1 MLHWSERIKE
11 YLDSNWSGKCQ
22 LLIAGVA
29 MSQVMGFL
37 AECGSPQ
44 GWWPNSCSA
53 RGVSK
58 HDLLSYWRFY
68 PQRSPLKF
76 SIIPLYNCP
85 FTVFTSS
92 AWQNGVLLACLLG
105 AQFCAPVRAW
115 RPELSQVLLFHLHKS
130 LTVHSLV
137 ADSDKPTI
145 GIALWKI
152 SRNCRGSHFL
162 LVSLSVAERARAQGH
177 WSWRMRIS
185 LLYTRCAAGAS
196 NAGPCGGC
204 SIHFCGSSKENSLL
218 YNRVTKSPK
227 NPA

>member
-1 MLHWSERIKE
+1 MLHWSERIKSIWIHG
-11 YLDSNWSGKCQ
+11 LNWSGKCQ

-162 LVSLSVAERARAQGH
+162 LVSLSVAERARAGPLKDEDF
-177 WSWRMRIS
+177 STVYEMRCRG
-185 LLYTRCAAGAS
+185 L
-196 NAGPCGGC
+196 
-204 SIHFCGSSKENSLL
+204 
-218 YNRVTKSPK
+218 
-227 NPA
+227 